1 MMMMNI
7 INSNSFFILSLSESN
22 VDFISLFQVV
32 YSLFLSHIL
41 LIQHIIIISLMP
53 TVNQA
58 YSLDTRDSV

>member
-1 MMMMNI
+1 MMMNI